1 MKYYMD
7 ITWCRCE
14 NCKYY
19 RFCENSQIYA
29 MKKQGKEDY
38 QIKIQYRDDGGD
50 YSGED
55 DEVRCFFDDENKVVI
70 V

>member
-1 MKYYMD
+1 MTKKGFGYVCTVKEFY
-7 ITWCRCE
+7 E
-14 NCKYY
+14 Y
-19 RFCENSQIYA
+19 

-55 DEVRCFFDDENKVVI
+55 DEVRCYCEDDNKVV
-70 V
+70 VL

>member
-1 MKYYMD
+1 MTVKELYEY
-7 ITWCRCE
+7 
-14 NCKYY
+14 
-19 RFCENSQIYA
+19 

-55 DEVRCFFDDENKVVI
+55 DEVRCFFDDDNKVVI

>member
-1 MKYYMD
+1 MKEKGFGYVCTVKDFY
-7 ITWCRCE
+7 E
-14 NCKYY
+14 Y
-19 RFCENSQIYA
+19 

-38 QIKIQYRDDGGD
+38 QIKIQYRDDGGE
-50 YSGED
+50 YWGED